1 MFLKLQRGG
10 NVSLL
15 FTPCMPEAQQVLLVT
30 LLALV
35 WLIPPFLV
43 ASGSFRARQKTPQS
57 SINTALHALKEPGCR
72 EGLPGVAE
80 QSEDHCGSAAPQSQ
94 SFLKKSFYSPS
105 SYPPWGHHAPAG
117 LPSSALL
124 CLAVCGVTRP
134 CRCPGTYKAVLSVG
148 ML

>member
-1 MFLKLQRGG
+1 M
-10 NVSLL
+10 SLL

-43 ASGSFRARQKTPQS
+43 ASGSFRARQKKPQS
-57 SINTALHALKEPGCR
+57 SINAALHALKEPGCS

-94 SFLKKSFYSPS
+94 SLLKKSFYSPS
-105 SYPPWGHHAPAG
+105 SYPPWGHHASSWASI
-117 LPSSALL
+117 LCSALL
-124 CLAVCGVTRP
+124 GCLWCHAS
-134 CRCPGTYKAVLSVG
+134 LSLPRDIQG
-148 ML
+148 CA